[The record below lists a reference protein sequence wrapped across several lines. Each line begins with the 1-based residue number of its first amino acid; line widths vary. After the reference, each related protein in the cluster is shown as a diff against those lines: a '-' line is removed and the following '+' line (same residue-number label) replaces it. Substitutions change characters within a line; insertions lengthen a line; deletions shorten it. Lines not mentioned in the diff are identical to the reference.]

1 MIKKQRLIMKKN
13 LIIIVIFFNILADDI
28 PKNIMLTVFVHGSL
42 RPRVKMSDVIAIS
55 KDKNV
60 PNTNYG
66 KTNLYI
72 RNHHFT
78 RQSQAMQDLG
88 LQEISAKS
96 PESCKLA
103 FNIINELDVEENQ
116 MAFTF
121 GWSGLLTRSGRKDE
135 GNKMYTQLSQV
146 IDKLKSEKLNPKVRI
161 IAFSHGG
168 NVSLNMAN
176 SYINEPNFY
185 VDELIMIGT
194 PVQRDTDYLIN
205 NKIFKNIYHFYSS
218 EDLAQKIDH
227 LSASTHHC
235 HQRFAERKG
244 FCLPAKLKQIRIRVK
259 KANGAKNKI
268 TANYCHAVPPTN
280 KFHYIDPGHIEL
292 WFFGWCASG
301 YRHDYPLYPLP
312 VAIFTP
318 WIARMIKQLPGH
330 TQHITAEIY
339 PQAGTINLDY
349 GSFCAS
355 CQSYCLPFINCQ
367 DLQMIKNWSLNK
379 KPNCNVAQ
387 VYKEVIHEG
396 LLQGYLKR
404 SCRQKN
410 NCQNKCC

>member
-1 MIKKQRLIMKKN
+1 MIKRQRLIMKKN

-72 RNHHFT
+72 RNHQFT

-88 LQEISAKS
+88 LQEIDQKS
-96 PESCKLA
+96 TDSCKLA
-103 FNIINELDVEENQ
+103 FKIIQELDNESNQ
-116 MAFTF
+116 KAYTF
-121 GWSGLLTRSGRKDE
+121 GWSGLLTRSGRRNE
-135 GNKMYTQLSQV
+135 GLKLYTQLSKV
-146 IDKLKSEKLNPKVRI
+146 IENLKKQNINLKIRI

-168 NVSLNMAN
+168 NVSLNMAHA
-176 SYINEPNFY
+176 YDNEPNFY
-185 VDELIMIGT
+185 IDELIMIGT
-194 PVQRDTDYLIN
+194 PVQRDTDFLVN

-235 HQRFAERKG
+235 HQRFAERKN

-259 KANGAKNKI
+259 KASGSKNKI
-268 TANYCHAVPPTN
+268 TPFCCKSVTPNT
-280 KFHYIDPGHIEL
+280 KFQYVDPGHIEL

-301 YRHDYPLYPLP
+301 YRQDYPLYPLP
-312 VAIFTP
+312 VTIFTP
-318 WIARMIKQLPGH
+318 WISRMIKQIPDNNS
-330 TQHITAEIY
+330 HITAEIY

-404 SCRQKN
+404 NCRKKN